1 MQDTRGRILDILKGR
16 QQATVDE
23 LSRELGLTPVT
34 VRHHLDILRGEGY
47 VAAPIV
53 YRRKT
58 PGRPQYAYTLTE
70 KASAF
75 FPKRYGQLVSLLLDE
90 MQTCLSPA
98 EVEQMMKH
106 IGERIASQAR
116 MGGVDI
122 PGIWSEED
130 FEVRLV
136 ATVEFLDQLGYMA
149 EWERRDDGD
158 YLLHVA
164 NCPYEQVARQHDE
177 VCKMDLRILTC
188 LLGASPQR
196 VTWAA
201 QGDHQCTY
209 AVRPTECGMRKR

>member
-53 YRRKT
+53 HRRKT

-98 EVEQMMKH
+98 EVEQMMQH
-106 IGERIASQAR
+106 IGERIASQAG
-116 MGGVDI
+116 MGG
-122 PGIWSEED
+122 EED
-130 FEVRLV
+130 FEARLV
-136 ATVEFLDQLGYMA
+136 AAVEFLDQLGYMA

-164 NCPYEQVARQHDE
+164 NCPYEQVARQHNE

-201 QGDHQCTY
+201 QGDNQCTY
-209 AVRPTECGMRKR
+209 AVRPTEYGMRKR